1 MTTTAKIWQVHYYFE
16 LSASLVC
23 SSQHKSSSFQQS
35 MKVLEKKMIQSQK
48 LQFCSSSQL
57 AARRRR
63 LLRVQGLL
71 PGQRPG
77 GLQARVESYALRR
90 HRRSTAASRR
100 RARGARSELPPPT
113 RPWRARRPPWQR
125 RAPTAEAAEIS
136 TFWLIKLGNQL
147 GRGDSQK
154 LF

>member
-1 MTTTAKIWQVHYYFE
+1 MQ
-16 LSASLVC
+16 
-23 SSQHKSSSFQQS
+23 
-35 MKVLEKKMIQSQK
+35 
-48 LQFCSSSQL
+48 QL
-57 AARRRR
+57 AQVLKFSTINESFRKKNDPKSKTLVLFQFLVGGMAASVARAGGGALPS
-63 LLRVQGLL
+63 LLRVQRLL

-100 RARGARSELPPPT
+100 RARGARSELPLPT
-113 RPWRARRPPWQR
+113 RPWRARRPPWQG